1 MSPDPIESRASR
13 TLPLCALLATLLALV
28 PSASPAAD
36 GKAPAA
42 VSITITS
49 PADGEVV
56 KNKVTMAP
64 IRGSAYSGSGDVAD
78 FDVMIAIDI
87 SHSTRYPSGI
97 DIDEDG
103 EIGFNPKQELVA
115 PGTYPDEMVCT
126 DAADTILAAEIRG
139 ARHLLD
145 VLEPERTQVGVIVF
159 SGHVDPETGER
170 AASNQNDALLKVPLT
185 SDFAR
190 VAAVLDQIL
199 EEGPYGATNFAAA
212 IQLAVV
218 ELSGLSRAYS
228 KPRPGAKKIVLFLTD
243 GVPTFPF
250 GKAATADP
258 ADIEAAISA
267 ARLAHRAGITINA
280 YALGQQAL
288 MSPLALSELARI
300 TLGSFT
306 PVRNAGDIIA
316 FLQGVSFANVDDVIV
331 TNLTTG
337 EISYDVQLSP
347 DGSFY
352 AIVPVREGSNQVEV
366 SALASD
372 GGEQRLAFELR
383 FEKSGLT
390 TRELAVELERI
401 KRRNQALMRLIEQ
414 KRIEEFRDRQRKRVE
429 IEAEERGAG
438 E

>member
-1 MSPDPIESRASR
+1 
-13 TLPLCALLATLLALV
+13 
-28 PSASPAAD
+28 
-36 GKAPAA
+36 
-42 VSITITS
+42 
-49 PADGEVV
+49 
-56 KNKVTMAP
+56 
-64 IRGSAYSGSGDVAD
+64 
-78 FDVMIAIDI
+78 
-87 SHSTRYPSGI
+87 
-97 DIDEDG
+97 
-103 EIGFNPKQELVA
+103 
-115 PGTYPDEMVCT
+115 MVCT

-139 ARHLLD
+139 ARYLLD

-170 AASNQNDALLKVPLT
+170 VASNQNDALLKVPLT

-228 KPRPGAKKIVLFLTD
+228 KPRPGAKKVVLFLTD

-267 ARLAHRAGITINA
+267 ARLAHHAGITINA

-288 MSPLALSELARI
+288 MSPLALRELARI

-306 PVRNAGDIIA
+306 PVRNAGDIIS

-352 AIVPVREGSNQVEV
+352 AIVPVREGSNQIEV
-366 SALASD
+366 AALASD

-390 TRELAVELERI
+390 ARELAVELERI